1 MASTS
6 SSAAV
11 IVVGAGSVGANVA
24 YRLAREGARVTVLD
38 AGAPGSG
45 ASGASFAWTNSF
57 GKPPR
62 EYHDL
67 NVAGMAEHER
77 LAEELGGSWFH
88 RSGNLEW
95 AETDDGRARLRQAV
109 ARLREWNYPVETIG
123 VRDAA
128 ALEPDL
134 RFAPDV
140 TEAVYAPRDGWVE
153 VVPMVAAL
161 LAAAVRAGAR
171 VEPGQ
176 RVTGFVHEGDRIR
189 GVLTAAGGRFEADLV
204 VDCAGHAAGELT
216 GLAGAALPVSG
227 EPGRLIYTSPV
238 ATTLSRPI
246 HAPGIHFRPDG
257 AGRIVLA
264 EQAHDQI
271 VGLDAAPSPDGWT
284 PERSLSAAARHLPAL
299 AAARVEATRIG
310 VRPMPADR
318 LPIVGAVP
326 ERPGLYVLVSHSGI
340 TLGPLWGRV
349 AAGEILGRRPDPR
362 LAPFRATRFA

>member
-6 SSAAV
+6 SAAAV

-38 AGAPGSG
+38 ATAPGSG
-45 ASGASFAWTNSF
+45 ASSASFAWTNSF

-77 LAEELGGSWFH
+77 LAEELGGRWFH

-95 AETDDGRARLRQAV
+95 AETDEQRARLGQAV
-109 ARLREWNYPVETIG
+109 DRLREWDYPVETVS

-128 ALEPDL
+128 TLEPDL
-134 RFAPDV
+134 RFAPGV
-140 TEAVYAPRDGWVE
+140 TEVVHAPRDGWVE
-153 VVPMVAAL
+153 VVPMIAGL
-161 LAAAVRAGAR
+161 LAAARRAGAR

-176 RVTGFVHEGDRIR
+176 RVTSLVREGEAVRGVVTASGDR
-189 GVLTAAGGRFEADLV
+189 FEGDLV
-204 VDCAGHAAGELT
+204 VDCAGHAAGELA
-216 GLAGAALPVSG
+216 GLAGARLPVDG

-246 HAPGIHFRPDG
+246 HAPGVHFRPDG

-264 EQAHDQI
+264 EQAHDQ
-271 VGLDAAPSPDGWT
+271 VVPLPGGTEPGFGAWSGWT
-284 PERSLSAAARHLPAL
+284 PEDSLRAVARHLPAL
-299 AAARVEATRIG
+299 AGARVEATRVG
-310 VRPMPADR
+310 V
-318 LPIVGAVP
+318 
-326 ERPGLYVLVSHSGI
+326 
-340 TLGPLWGRV
+340 
-349 AAGEILGRRPDPR
+349 
-362 LAPFRATRFA
+362 